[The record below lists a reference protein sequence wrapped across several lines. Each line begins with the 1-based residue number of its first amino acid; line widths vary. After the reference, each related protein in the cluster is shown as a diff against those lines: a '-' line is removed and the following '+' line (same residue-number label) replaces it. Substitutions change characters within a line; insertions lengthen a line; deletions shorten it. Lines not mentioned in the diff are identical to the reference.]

1 MFKCF
6 NVPMFKCPNVQM
18 SNVKC
23 QMSNVKW
30 QMSNIKCQ
38 MMSIRLNFC
47 QSILPEFLQ
56 SFFIIF
62 YTWQIISSRTFDL
75 ICSSYLNMHDKYKVK
90 YFVPSLSLCNSIWPG
105 KSTTDSQRGNISPLS
120 FGTTSRDFVT
130 LALHHTY
137 FPALFL
143 QQHFFIPGCWWW

>member
-1 MFKCF
+1 MFKYF
-6 NVPMFKCPNVQM
+6 NVQMFKRLNVQIFKSSDVQM
-18 SNVKC
+18 SNVKY
-23 QMSNVKW
+23 
-30 QMSNIKCQ
+30 Q

-90 YFVPSLSLCNSIWPG
+90 YFVPSLSLCNSIWSG
-105 KSTTDSQRGNISPLS
+105 KSTTDRQRSNISPLS